1 MSGTISAQVNVIG
14 IHKVELKVIDKVQL
28 GTQVVA
34 QVQLWDQFGESIS
47 LENIK
52 KNHLEITVSP
62 TNKEIASIESQNT
75 ADLGQL
81 TFKIKGSLIGQ
92 TSLTATALYGSKRV
106 NSKAV
111 PFQVFPPLE
120 LEPRNVTLIIGAQFQ
135 VQVFGGPGQTD
146 SNLEYSLGHVKIA
159 SSDPSGLIFKIIL
172 FCRFF

>member
-1 MSGTISAQVNVIG
+1 M
-14 IHKVELKVIDKVQL
+14 
-28 GTQVVA
+28 
-34 QVQLWDQFGESIS
+34 
-47 LENIK
+47 
-52 KNHLEITVSP
+52 EITVSP

-159 SSDPSGLIFKIIL
+159 SSDPSGLIFKILL

>member
-1 MSGTISAQVNVIG
+1 M
-14 IHKVELKVIDKVQL
+14 
-28 GTQVVA
+28 
-34 QVQLWDQFGESIS
+34 
-47 LENIK
+47 
-52 KNHLEITVSP
+52 EITVSP

-75 ADLGQL
+75 ADMGQL

-159 SSDPSGLIFKIIL
+159 SSDPSGLIFKILL